1 MQKTFHDMF
10 LIVEKKSSFRFLMM
24 VTMLLFTLLLAA
36 CGNSGSATGAGSG
49 TPTASA
55 TGTSTPA
62 KTSTTAPASAGSSST
77 TAPVNTVPAKQ
88 LQFTNIRMVSTSI
101 GWSLT
106 HSGVYK
112 TVDGG
117 RNWYNAGPSNTQI
130 KNPSGEF
137 LNVNDAWIVL
147 ITPNNGNA
155 NAFQV
160 IRTVDGG
167 RNWQTSSTVA
177 APGVQDYPGGPMF
190 INSQDGWIEV
200 VTNGGPGAGSESV
213 AIFRTTDG
221 GMSWTKVA
229 DTTKPGSD
237 LPNGGFKSGISFK
250 DTQNGWA
257 TGRDASSAPWLYVT
271 HDGGV
276 SWKKQALPGAWT
288 NDANASLLT
297 TPPVFFGN
305 KGVLPVSVSLPNGAG
320 TAIYTTSD
328 GGETWTAPQGLTAFT
343 IDSTNDIYVTDQTHA
358 WAINSKDKQL
368 YMTSSINWQTWKSP
382 AVTSPYKFVQLSF
395 VDATNGWAIGGAQGN
410 ALLHTLDGGDN
421 WTYL

>member
-1 MQKTFHDMF
+1 MQKTFHCVF

-36 CGNSGSATGAGSG
+36 CGNSGGTTGAGSG
-49 TPTASA
+49 TPTTNA

-62 KTSTTAPASAGSSST
+62 QTGTTAPASSGGSS
-77 TAPVNTVPAKQ
+77 TAPSNTVPAKQ

-101 GWSLT
+101 GWGLT
-106 HSGVYK
+106 KSAIYK

-117 RNWYNAGPSNTQI
+117 HNWYNAGPANTQI

-137 LNVNDAWIVL
+137 LNANDAWIVQV
-147 ITPNNGNA
+147 TPNNSNA

-160 IRTVDGG
+160 IRTTDGG
-167 RNWQTSSTVA
+167 KNWQTGSTVPA
-177 APGVQDYPGGPMF
+177 GPSLQDYPGVPMF
-190 INSQDGWIEV
+190 INLQNGWIEF

-221 GMSWTKVA
+221 GKSWTKVT
-229 DTTKPGSD
+229 DTTNPNSG
-237 LPNGGFKSGISFK
+237 LPNGGLKSGISFK
-250 DTQNGWA
+250 DAQNGWA

-271 HDGGV
+271 HDGGA
-276 SWKKQALPGAWT
+276 SWKKQALPGAT
-288 NDANASLLT
+288 DATASYLT

-305 KGVLPVSVSLPNGAG
+305 KGVLPVSISLPNGTE

-328 GGETWTAPQGLTAFT
+328 GGETWTAPQAHNPFS
-343 IDSTNDIYVTDQTHA
+343 IDSTNDIYVADQTHA

-368 YMTSSINWQTWKSP
+368 YITSSINLQTWQPLAS
-382 AVTSPYKFVQLSF
+382 TSPYKFVQLSF
-395 VDATNGWAIGGAQGN
+395 VDASNGWAIGGANGN
-410 ALLHTLDGGDN
+410 ALLRTLDGGRN
-421 WTYL
+421 WNYE